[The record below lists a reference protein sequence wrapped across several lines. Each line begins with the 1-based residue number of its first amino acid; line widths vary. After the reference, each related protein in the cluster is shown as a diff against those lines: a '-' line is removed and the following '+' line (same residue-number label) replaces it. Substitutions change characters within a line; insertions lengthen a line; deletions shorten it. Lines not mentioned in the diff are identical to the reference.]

1 MIHQDSSF
9 YSFSYLFASSSNF
22 NFKLL
27 TSNFSWVATMNFQS
41 SGGNSRDGDPAKGK
55 EKEKE
60 KGKGKASS
68 ADGDD
73 GSGSGSKSGQ
83 HKAKKKAKGTKETK
97 ETKTG
102 GLQEFPSFSLL
113 PFELQLEVFKN
124 LDYATL
130 VSVSR
135 VSKTFLSLSRD
146 DSLWSSLCR
155 GEG

>member
-1 MIHQDSSF
+1 
-9 YSFSYLFASSSNF
+9 
-22 NFKLL
+22 
-27 TSNFSWVATMNFQS
+27 MNFQS

-73 GSGSGSKSGQ
+73 GSGSGSGSGSKSGQ
-83 HKAKKKAKGTKETK
+83 HKAKKKAKGTKGTKGTKETK